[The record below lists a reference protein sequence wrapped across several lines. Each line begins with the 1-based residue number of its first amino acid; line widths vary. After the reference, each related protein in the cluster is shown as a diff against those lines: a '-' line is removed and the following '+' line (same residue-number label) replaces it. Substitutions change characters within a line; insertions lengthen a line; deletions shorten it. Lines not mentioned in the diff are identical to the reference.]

1 MALIRWHF
9 RIYFCR
15 KVCASPKLGF
25 NKIYAAQCRDCLF
38 PHNRECPTELREAV
52 ASIIFAA
59 PRCSDV
65 PDLLQIKNL
74 FAAKYGKEF
83 ILAAS
88 ELRPDTSVNRAVNCS
103 SISRIFCLLICLQ
116 EWHSNLIHFDY
127 FCFFTD
133 NRKAFSKHS
142 NWRSKAKAIEG
153 NRSGVQSGMGFF

>member
-1 MALIRWHF
+1 MSFLRSQVRVFHPCFFIMIVNIVSKNGYHCKF
-9 RIYFCR
+9 QGYFGWRLSGCISDFFFCC
-15 KVCASPKLGF
+15 KLFGNPKLGF
-25 NKIYAAQCRDCLF
+25 NKIHAAQYFDSLF

-88 ELRPDTSVNRAVNCS
+88 ELRPDASVNRAVK
-103 SISRIFCLLICLQ
+103 CLLLL
-116 EWHSNLIHFDY
+116 E
-127 FCFFTD
+127 FFASGLSVGL
-133 NRKAFSKHS
+133 AF
-142 NWRSKAKAIEG
+142 
-153 NRSGVQSGMGFF
+153 